1 MIFCGICRKFDKF
14 HGKQQNAMANLE
26 TGNAI
31 QSLKDISSIRDIHK
45 TLKYVDEFSELK
57 NDEIQKEH
65 TSLSLD
71 LSMHFDF
78 PERTCTYASLS
89 FSAYLHSQ
97 KQFGSR
103 SDPNGIQE
111 RMFRQSKKLCML

>member
-1 MIFCGICRKFDKF
+1 MESTANLMIFCGICRKFDKF

-57 NDEIQKEH
+57 K
-65 TSLSLD
+65 
-71 LSMHFDF
+71 
-78 PERTCTYASLS
+78 
-89 FSAYLHSQ
+89 
-97 KQFGSR
+97 
-103 SDPNGIQE
+103 
-111 RMFRQSKKLCML
+111 